1 MGALINLD
9 QTVIK
14 ISEREVS
21 GPVGVF
27 RDLLG
32 HCFGEHRL
40 EQFLQCK
47 CSPCI
52 LEKHSPPATSP
63 PRHSSSYFPTSTSF
77 LSTSKPVLERFAAPG
92 FLCAFHTILHGKQNQ
107 TFMSFFLCK
116 VSEGPLPVAAPG
128 V

>member
-1 MGALINLD
+1 MGALIKPDL
-9 QTVIK
+9 TVIK
-14 ISEREVS
+14 ISKREVL
-21 GPVGVF
+21 GPVGPF
-27 RDLLG
+27 LDLLG

-40 EQFLQCK
+40 LQFLQCK
-47 CSPCI
+47 CPLCI
-52 LEKHSPPATSP
+52 YEKQSPPAISP
-63 PRHSSSYFPTSTSF
+63 PRHSSLYFLTSTYF

-116 VSEGPLPVAAPG
+116 ASERPLPVAAPG